1 LRALILAIAGRTDEA
16 KTILDDFKK
25 RPKLDSI
32 ALISLADTCS
42 VLGEKDEAFEF
53 LEAAYQQRVSMLVFL
68 GVIPTFNNIRT
79 DPRFADL
86 FRRMRLPRVPLSKP
100 S

>member
-1 LRALILAIAGRTDEA
+1 MAGRTDEA
-16 KTILDDFKK
+16 KAILNDFKK
-25 RPKLDSI
+25 RPKLDSMT
-32 ALISLADTCS
+32 LISLADISS

-53 LEAAYQQRVSMLVFL
+53 LETAYQQRVSFLVFIA
-68 GVIPTFNNIRT
+68 VRPTFDNLRS

-86 FRRMRLPRVPLSKP
+86 LRRMGLPQVPLSKP